1 MSNSLIPFFGVTA
14 GITDAALLVVVLGTM
29 AVALLA
35 HVLALAGWLRRRP

>member
-29 AVALLA
+29 FIALFA
-35 HVLALAGWLRRRP
+35 SVLVLVGWLRGR